1 MERRSEPRML
11 CADMVDVRWKE
22 KAGRSK
28 RAVAN
33 LEDISLSGACLQV
46 DITIP
51 IGSIVRISYP
61 KGEFSGVVRYCHY
74 KEIGYF
80 VGVQF
85 EAGCKWSRN
94 AFKPLHLLDPRMLVK
109 RTPGRSKSGPQ
120 GASLS

>member
-28 RAVAN
+28 RAIAN

-46 DITIP
+46 DTTIP

-61 KGEFSGVVRYCHY
+61 KGEFSGIVRYCHY

-80 VGVQF
+80 VGIQF
-85 EAGCKWSRN
+85 EAGCKWSKN
-94 AFKPLHLLDPRMLVK
+94 SFKPLHLLDPRMLMK
-109 RTPGRSKSGPQ
+109 RAPGRTKPGTQSAG
-120 GASLS
+120 LS

>member
-33 LEDISLSGACLQV
+33 LEDISLSGTCLQV
-46 DITIP
+46 DTTIP

-61 KGEFSGVVRYCHY
+61 KGEFSGIVRYCHY

-80 VGVQF
+80 VGIQF

-94 AFKPLHLLDPRMLVK
+94 SFKPLHLLDPRVLVK
-109 RTPGRSKSGPQ
+109 RAPARTKSGQQ